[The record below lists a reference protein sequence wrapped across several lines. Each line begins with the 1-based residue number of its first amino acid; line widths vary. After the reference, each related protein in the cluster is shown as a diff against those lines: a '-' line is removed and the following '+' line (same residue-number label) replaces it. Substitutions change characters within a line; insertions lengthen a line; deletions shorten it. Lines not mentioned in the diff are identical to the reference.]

1 MDLAEAAH
9 KARMSIGLG
18 DEQFDVDDLGR
29 MDDRPRQA
37 AAQSPGGVDRWEA
50 ANVSQRALGD
60 VMLERGDG
68 VRPGASLVD
77 RGGDAGMNPSIVAAD
92 SPAGARGALPLY
104 RQPARG
110 AAWSACRRVA
120 RR

>member
-18 DEQFDVDDLGR
+18 DEQLDVDDLGR

-77 RGGDAGMNPSIVAAD
+77 RGGDAGMNPSIVRRQAEGGHPFEDVACR
-92 SPAGARGALPLY
+92 SI
-104 RQPARG
+104 QPA
-110 AAWSACRRVA
+110 VA
-120 RR
+120 SLPSSSITC